1 MAGKTSRGY
10 SECDQDV
17 GAYYDVLYNFT
28 KATNDLNSMACDDGA
43 EPKKLSR
50 RFQSLINA
58 FMQLCMID
66 ENTTQIDPARKRGPK
81 KKETETEQSKREV
94 IPDNFIHEENG
105 WGICPVCRKKMIKLT
120 SNTRLENFPA
130 YCKMCKTEYIVN
142 WWNVD
147 KKEIPYQRHSN
158 KASRLNYI

>member
-1 MAGKTSRGY
+1 MAGKKQIEY
-10 SECDQDV
+10 SKCDQDS
-17 GAYYDVLYNFT
+17 GYYYDVLYDFT
-28 KATNDLNSMACDDGA
+28 KTIVGINDMACDDGV
-43 EPKKLSR
+43 EPKRLSR
-50 RFQSLINA
+50 RFQSLITA

-66 ENTTQIDPARKRGPK
+66 ENTTQIDPARKRGQK
-81 KKETETEQSKREV
+81 KKETETEQLKREV

-147 KKEIPYQRHSN
+147 KKEIPYQRHIN